1 MDETARRFLATKIRK
16 LIASEIPNDG
26 FENAML
32 QTEIS
37 RDLSSLSAERDPML
51 DRAFHLLMHFI
62 ADEDIRSKD
71 ARYATSQI
79 EALEKLANQLEHS
92 AE

>member
-1 MDETARRFLATKIRK
+1 MDKTARRFLAAKIRET
-16 LIASEIPNDG
+16 IASEIPTNG

-37 RDLSSLSAERDPML
+37 RDLSSLSAERDPVL

-62 ADEDIRSKD
+62 TDEDIRSKD
-71 ARYATSQI
+71 TRYATSQI
-79 EALEKLANQLEHS
+79 EALEKLASELEQ
-92 AE
+92 